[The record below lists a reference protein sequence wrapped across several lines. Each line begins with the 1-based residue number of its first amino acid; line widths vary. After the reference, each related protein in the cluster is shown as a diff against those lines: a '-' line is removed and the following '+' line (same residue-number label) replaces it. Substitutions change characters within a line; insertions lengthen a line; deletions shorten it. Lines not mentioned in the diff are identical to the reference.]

1 MALAYQ
7 NSIQYDEDT
16 ILPSLRMAQKTDNQL
31 TYRQKWQLTTT
42 ICAIY
47 FPIRVYVHVD
57 HFSVELVQRVW
68 PLWIMEIIV
77 TILFFG
83 LWLSVTDWIQQRFFS
98 QMNKE
103 FLIEFDL
110 PAQLVTFIVAGALA
124 VVFNVAFHR
133 LWVTMSGVE
142 RFQHTQPI
150 HTQSSIL
157 PEAIRLEQR
166 NQRRRI
172 DNGLTVMAMLA
183 AFYLAANRRGYKR
196 LEDVRVKSEQLK
208 QEATQAQFMA
218 LKNQVNPHFL
228 FNSLSI
234 LSSLI
239 EPNPK
244 LSIQFVGQL
253 AKAYRYVLE
262 QRDTNYIK
270 IQDELAFMNA
280 YSFLLHI
287 RFGEKLKIITNVSTG
302 IANQYNIAPLT
313 LQLLIENV
321 VKHNQ
326 MSSEEPLQVIIQTEG
341 DYLLITNP
349 IRLRPQREV
358 STGLGLKNITDR
370 YRLLTNRSVWF
381 GDQDGMFM
389 VKIPLLL

>member
-1 MALAYQ
+1 M
-7 NSIQYDEDT
+7 EK
-16 ILPSLRMAQKTDNQL
+16 KTESQL
-31 TYRQKWQLTTT
+31 TYRQKWQLAAT
-42 ICAIY
+42 IFAIY
-47 FPIRVYVHVD
+47 WPIRLYVHIN
-57 HFSVELVQRVW
+57 HFSIELVQRVW

-83 LWLSVTDWIQQRFFS
+83 LWLTVTDWIQQRFFS
-98 QMNKE
+98 KMNRE

-110 PAQLVTFIVAGALA
+110 PAQLATLVVAGALA
-124 VVFNVAFHR
+124 ALFNMAFHR
-133 LWVTMSGVE
+133 MWVTMAGVE
-142 RFQHTQPI
+142 RFHFSQPARI
-150 HTQSSIL
+150 TAPYL
-157 PEAIRLEQR
+157 NAEER
-166 NQRRRI
+166 NQRRKY
-172 DNGLTVMAMLA
+172 DNGLTIMAMLS

-196 LEDVRVKSEQLK
+196 LEDIRVKAEQLK

-253 AKAYRYVLE
+253 AKAFRYILE
-262 QRDTNYIK
+262 QRETNYIK
-270 IQDELAFMNA
+270 LHDELTFTNA
-280 YSFLLHI
+280 YTFLLHI
-287 RFGEKLKIITNVSTG
+287 RFGEKLKITTDVSSGT
-302 IANQYNIAPLT
+302 ATKYSIAPLT

-326 MSSEEPLQVIIQTEG
+326 MSSEEPLQVIIKTEG
-341 DYLLITNP
+341 DYLLITNL
-349 IRLRPQREV
+349 IRLRPQKEV

-370 YRLLTNRSVWF
+370 YRLLTSRPVWF
-381 GDQDGMFM
+381 GDQNGMFM
-389 VKIPLLL
+389 VKIPLL